1 MPSISNIN
9 KKITSKGNALETS
22 LTKKL
27 RAFYNKNIAPF
38 AGIFPSEVLR
48 QKYDETVRN
57 IIRKAVQDSYLFG
70 TSIVG
75 EQMTAQDP
83 DFELFISGQDIN
95 NIQGLTDRLNEDF
108 WQISSRLMNRESEFV
123 QLGDVV
129 KKKPELDVNA
139 AITGITASIIYAS
152 MNMAVKS
159 KMPIVTAARVRAT
172 ASPVSPFIPPPLP
185 PNVSLAPS
193 GEPTFDIT
201 LDIPFEIS
209 RLGDEGTENKI
220 MFLTKEDAKVDPEIC
235 APLNRNVYAV
245 DDPEIPELPM
255 HPHCRCRLVPVVV

>member
-1 MPSISNIN
+1 MPSISNFN
-9 KKITSKGNALETS
+9 KKITSKGNTLEAS

-27 RAFYNKNIAPF
+27 RVFFNKNIKPF
-38 AGIFPSEVLR
+38 AGIYPPEVLR
-48 QKYDETVRN
+48 HAHEEAVRN

-108 WQISSRLMNRESEFV
+108 WQTSNRLMGRESEFV
-123 QLGDVV
+123 QLPEGKV

-139 AITGITASIIYAS
+139 AITGITTSIIYAS
-152 MNMAVKS
+152 MNLAVKS
-159 KMPIVTAARVRAT
+159 KMPIVTAAR
-172 ASPVSPFIPPPLP
+172 ASILSPPPSLP
-185 PNVSLAPS
+185 PNVSLSPS
-193 GEPTFDIT
+193 GEPTFDIK

-209 RLGDEGTENKI
+209 RLGEEGFENKI

-245 DDPEIPELPM
+245 DDPFIPELPM